1 MIVNVVVAVLYKEE
15 LVGVNVAV
23 KVAVPTPT
31 TVTVLPET
39 EATAVSDEAYET
51 DPAMLEPETVAVG
64 VLIENVESP

>member
-1 MIVNVVVAVLYKEE
+1 LYKESLE
-15 LVGVNVAV
+15 GVKVAV

-39 EATAVSDEAYET
+39 GTEATAVFDEAYET
-51 DPAMLEPETVAVG
+51 DPAMVEPETVAVG